1 MHRYEG
7 CGPVITCSVVRTH
20 ERRFRSLKTELL
32 ILFFWL
38 GGFKKSVN
46 LQVSSG
52 NLSWMT
58 ADAATLHLQNSSV
71 FWIHTSCFI
80 YPSDGTIVY
89 TVSSE
94 GRLVTSS

>member
-7 CGPVITCSVVRTH
+7 CGPVITCFVVRTR

-38 GGFKKSVN
+38 GALKKSVN

-52 NLSWMT
+52 NLDWMT
-58 ADAATLHLQNSSV
+58 ADAATLHLQNGSV
-71 FWIHTSCFI
+71 LDSHFML
-80 YPSDGTIVY
+80 YLPV
-89 TVSSE
+89 
-94 GRLVTSS
+94 

>member
-7 CGPVITCSVVRTH
+7 CGPVITCSVVRTR

-52 NLSWMT
+52 NLDWMT

-71 FWIHTSCFI
+71 LDSH
-80 YPSDGTIVY
+80 V
-89 TVSSE
+89 
-94 GRLVTSS
+94 

>member
-7 CGPVITCSVVRTH
+7 CGPVITCFVVRTR

-38 GGFKKSVN
+38 GALKKSVN